1 MPRNAEQRLTELPCS
16 SQSNTMSLA
25 AKTQRRLAG
34 SSSTNCPGIPA
45 LSRME
50 LFMKRVY
57 LATVIAVI
65 IASSIAYQLLMAGS
79 VGSATPGLLVSLR
92 SGMRATLNRLKR
104 LIAYR
109 IAVALARRQRRA
121 AIFELRHMTDRELM
135 DIGVY
140 RGDIPYDSLFSERDR
155 KIEFA
160 IRHRLPVP

>member
-1 MPRNAEQRLTELPCS
+1 
-16 SQSNTMSLA
+16 
-25 AKTQRRLAG
+25 
-34 SSSTNCPGIPA
+34 
-45 LSRME
+45 ME

-65 IASSIAYQLLMAGS
+65 IASSIAYQLLTAGS

-109 IAVALARRQRRA
+109 IAAALARRQRRA
-121 AIFELRHMTDRELM
+121 AISELRHMTDRELM

-140 RGDIPYDSLFSERDR
+140 RGDIPYDSLCSDRDQQ
-155 KIEFA
+155 IDSA
-160 IRHRLPVP
+160 MPHRLSVQ